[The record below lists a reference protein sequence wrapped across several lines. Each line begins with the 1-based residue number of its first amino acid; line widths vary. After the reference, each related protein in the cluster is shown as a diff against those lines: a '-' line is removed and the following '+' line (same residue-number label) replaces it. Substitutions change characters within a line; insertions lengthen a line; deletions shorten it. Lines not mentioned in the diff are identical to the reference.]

1 MKTAIYSPYLD
12 TAGGG
17 EKYMMAIAE
26 VCASFG
32 KVDVLLDQRLDRIGQ
47 STIMDNLNK
56 MYRTNWQNIDFCKAP
71 FDISDSAYNKYL
83 FTKKYDYLFYLSDGS
98 TFFSGAK
105 NSYLHIQMPL
115 EKYKDSL
122 VNKFKLLSWKGVI
135 YNSNFTLSHMK
146 HKINLPSTVIYPPV
160 ELGEFHLGGKKNII
174 VNIGRFVRVKKQN
187 VLISAFKEMIK
198 KVPKQSWELVLMG
211 GDVQGDAEYLNELK
225 NLAKGLPVKILVNVS
240 RKELIEQ
247 LSKARIYWH
256 AMGYESKNP
265 QDQEHFG
272 ISVVEAMA
280 SGCVPVVVNK
290 GGLKEIVGGKY
301 GEVWES
307 VDELVNKTLEVIKNN
322 PFGSQLLIG
331 RSRMFSKETFNQ
343 ELISIMNLK

>member
-1 MKTAIYSPYLD
+1 
-12 TAGGG
+12 
-17 EKYMMAIAE
+17 
-26 VCASFG
+26 
-32 KVDVLLDQRLDRIGQ
+32 
-47 STIMDNLNK
+47 
-56 MYRTNWQNIDFCKAP
+56 
-71 FDISDSAYNKYL
+71 
-83 FTKKYDYLFYLSDGS
+83 
-98 TFFSGAK
+98 
-105 NSYLHIQMPL
+105 
-115 EKYKDSL
+115 
-122 VNKFKLLSWKGVI
+122 
-135 YNSNFTLSHMK
+135 
-146 HKINLPSTVIYPPV
+146 
-160 ELGEFHLGGKKNII
+160 
-174 VNIGRFVRVKKQN
+174 
-187 VLISAFKEMIK
+187 
-198 KVPKQSWELVLMG
+198 MG